1 MRYKSKSISLILPF
15 IAFLFLSCNHSSDK
29 MRSKEIVENPI
40 GMNEYVLQNIKSA
53 LVIATDN
60 NGIIEDSLQLKFYK
74 VVEDFYYQRDYAPVW
89 SDTQHFNSI
98 ADHLLTYLD
107 TSITDGLF
115 KNDYHYASLI
125 KWKKILTEDS
135 LQKKDAVA
143 WSKADLLF
151 TDAFMNIICDLKQ
164 GRLFNDS
171 ASWKNDTS
179 KFNNF
184 FHVNFKKYIS
194 EKTTATVLNAIQ
206 PQIKAYSQLKKTIL
220 PFMKNMDTVQY
231 TILDYSTEFESEVD
245 SFSFINQLQLRFKE
259 SGYLKIKDTAILESM
274 ALASVIL
281 KYQLKNK
288 LKADVKLS
296 SSLIRNL
303 NATDQVKLKRIFL
316 TMDKYKQLPDSMP
329 LKYVWVNIPA
339 YKLNVFDNDTVRM
352 TSKIICGKQ
361 ATQTPVLNSEISEI
375 IIFPTWTVPASI
387 IKKEMLPGLKKNP
400 DYLTKKGLSLY
411 DNKGELIDP
420 MTVNW
425 TKYSKGIPYQIKQ
438 GSGEKNALGVI
449 KFNFQ
454 NPFDVYLHDTNQRY
468 FFGNSMRAL
477 SHGCVRVQNWKGLAD
492 FIVKNDS
499 INLTVGDKLNYNSDS
514 ISNWIARKEKHKI
527 AVKFRIPL
535 FIRYISCEGENGKV
549 KFYDDIYDDDKRLIE
564 TYFVGK

>member
-15 IAFLFLSCNHSSDK
+15 IAFLFLSCNYSSDK

-53 LVIATDN
+53 LVIASDN

-89 SDTQHFNSI
+89 SDTQHFNLI
-98 ADHLLTYLD
+98 ADQLLSYLD
-107 TSITDGLF
+107 TSINDGLF
-115 KNDYHYASLI
+115 KNDYHYSSLL

-143 WSKADLLF
+143 WSKAELLF

-164 GRLFNDS
+164 GRLLNDS
-171 ASWKNDTS
+171 TSWKNDTS
-179 KFNNF
+179 KFNSF

-206 PQIKAYSQLKKTIL
+206 PHIIAYSELKKTIL
-220 PFMKNMDTVQY
+220 PFIENMDTVHY
-231 TILDYSTEFESEVD
+231 TLLNYPTEFKSEED
-245 SFSFINQLQLRFKE
+245 SFSFINNLQLRFKE
-259 SGYLKIKDTAILESM
+259 SGYLKMKDTAILDSS

-288 LKADVKLS
+288 LKADGKLS

-303 NATDQVKLKRIFL
+303 NATDQIKLKRIFL
-316 TMDKYKQLPDSMP
+316 TLDKYKQLPDSMP
-329 LKYVWVNIPA
+329 LKYIWVNLPA
-339 YKLNVFDNDTVRM
+339 YTLNVYDNDTVRM
-352 TSKIICGKQ
+352 TSKIICGKPT
-361 ATQTPVLNSEISEI
+361 TQTPILSSEISEI

-400 DYLTKKGLSLY
+400 YYLSKKGLSLY
-411 DNKGELIDP
+411 DNKGDLIDP
-420 MTVNW
+420 LTVNW

-468 FFGNSMRAL
+468 FFSNTMRAL
-477 SHGCVRVQNWKGLAD
+477 SHGCVRVQDWQGLAN

-499 INLTVGDKLNYNSDS
+499 MNLSAEDKLTYNSDS
-514 ISNWIARKEKHKI
+514 ISNWISRKEKHKI

-535 FIRYISCEGENGKV
+535 FIRYISCEGGSGKV